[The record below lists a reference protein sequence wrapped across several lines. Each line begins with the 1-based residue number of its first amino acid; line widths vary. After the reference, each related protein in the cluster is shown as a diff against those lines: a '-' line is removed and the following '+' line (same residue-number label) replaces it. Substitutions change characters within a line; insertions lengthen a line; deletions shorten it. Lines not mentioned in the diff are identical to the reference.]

1 MSGGSK
7 KLKGSISFSQFDLE
21 EDSPEIK
28 PAKFKK
34 DKKIL
39 YQKQNFKDKAFQKKS
54 TLTYMEEEKIQSKQ
68 TPLRSNTQSES
79 LKSE

>member
-1 MSGGSK
+1 MADNTTYKVFEDQIAKKSHKKNLKASFKSDMSGGSK

-39 YQKQNFKDKAFQKKS
+39 YQK
-54 TLTYMEEEKIQSKQ
+54 
-68 TPLRSNTQSES
+68 
-79 LKSE
+79 